1 MLLTDDENHERLR
14 ELPGWQRAGR
24 EIRRVYAFPGFKEAM
39 AFVDRLA
46 ALAEEANHHPDILI
60 QYDKVTLSST
70 SHDSGGLTT
79 RDFRLAAKIDG

>member
-1 MLLTDDENHERLR
+1 MLLTDDQIHERLR

-24 EIRRVYAFPGFKEAM
+24 EIRRVLAFPGFKEAM
-39 AFVDRLA
+39 AFVDRLV